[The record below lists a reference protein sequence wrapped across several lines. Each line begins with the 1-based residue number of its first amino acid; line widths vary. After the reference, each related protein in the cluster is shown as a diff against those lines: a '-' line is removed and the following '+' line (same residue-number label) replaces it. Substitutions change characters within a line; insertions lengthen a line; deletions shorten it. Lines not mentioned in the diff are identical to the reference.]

1 MIRNMGTTDR
11 IVRAALVAP
20 LLVVLAVLVGAT
32 TPGGVVALV
41 VAAVLLGTAAAGSC
55 PLYRLFGI
63 DTCSRA
69 GSH

>member
-63 DTCSRA
+63 DTCSRV